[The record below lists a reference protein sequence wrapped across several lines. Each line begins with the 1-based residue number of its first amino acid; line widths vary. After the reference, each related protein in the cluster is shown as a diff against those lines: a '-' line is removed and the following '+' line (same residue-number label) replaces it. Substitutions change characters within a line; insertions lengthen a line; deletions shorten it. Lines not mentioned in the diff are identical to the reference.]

1 MSQLLRNIHAM
12 EHQWV
17 SNESLIDKDNQKN
30 QAYARFAKNVQNLFI
45 FPLAFQFWQLYL
57 VNNTTRIRL
66 YNQVRQLKVLSLGA
80 ALTFSVFELS
90 DLNKRWA
97 YLNRLYPEPTQA

>member
-12 EHQWV
+12 KHQWV
-17 SNESLIDKDNQKN
+17 ADDTLLDKDIQKN
-30 QAYARFAKNVQNLFI
+30 KAYARFIKNVQNLFL

-57 VNNTTRIRL
+57 VNQTTKIRL
-66 YNQVRQLKVLSLGA
+66 YNQVRQLKVIALGA

-90 DLNKRWA
+90 DLNKRWT
-97 YLNRLYPEPTQA
+97 YLNRLYPEPT